1 IIEEFIMISTQKNFI
16 VKNINLEIGD
26 FIRKTRLKNGLTG
39 AQLGKLVGVSQQQI
53 SRYERGSNGLSLPDL
68 IFILSIMNA
77 SFSDFVSYSSYL
89 K

>member
-1 IIEEFIMISTQKNFI
+1 M
-16 VKNINLEIGD
+16 
-26 FIRKTRLKNGLTG
+26 
-39 AQLGKLVGVSQQQI
+39 
-53 SRYERGSNGLSLPDL
+53 SRYERGSNGLSTTDL

>member
-1 IIEEFIMISTQKNFI
+1 MISTQKNFI

-53 SRYERGSNGLSLPDL
+53 SRYERG
-68 IFILSIMNA
+68 
-77 SFSDFVSYSSYL
+77 
-89 K
+89 

>member
-1 IIEEFIMISTQKNFI
+1 MISTQKNFI

-39 AQLGKLVGVSQQQI
+39 TQLGKLVGVSQQQI